1 MGRIVRN
8 TLLVGF
14 SEFFSK
20 GISSL
25 AIILLVRTLSPE
37 SFGIYS
43 FAITLTYFF
52 VGFLHSGFYTIGMRE
67 LSKYPN
73 SITQYYSNVLSLKL
87 IFSVLSYVVLCCV
100 ILFLDKP
107 PDVKSAFF
115 IVGLYLFIL
124 AFHIDW
130 LFRGIEKMEFPAI
143 ASVLQGSILLIYFY
157 FWVNSPNDYK
167 TAVVGY
173 VISWGFSVAFLN
185 FVYFYKFKDF
195 NLKFDKSLS
204 LEILK
209 MSLPISLSSLL
220 IVVYANINV
229 LILNLFK
236 GDYDTGIYSAMIRLM
251 NVLLIPNNILQI
263 AFFPELSRSV
273 VEGNLEY
280 TQRKF
285 LLSDFIIGFFLVF
298 GMFGFSRESIA
309 LIFGNKYLAGDLVLR
324 VSLVSCILS
333 YFTASLVT
341 ATYALNRQNQF
352 LKSSIIGGFV
362 SISLNLILVP
372 RFGSLGAVS
381 SLVITELCVFLS
393 LSFFNLKTKVLKSY
407 TEVIKPL
414 LIGILSIIL
423 AKLLALYTNSIVGV
437 IIYALLFWFFVF
449 LFKLFTIEQVK
460 KILRINPQSNL

>member
-73 SITQYYSNVLSLKL
+73 SVTQYYNNVLFLKL
-87 IFSVLSYVVLCCV
+87 IFSVLSYAVFCCV
-100 ILFLDKP
+100 VLFLDKP
-107 PDVKSAFF
+107 SDVKSAFF

-143 ASVLQGSILLIYFY
+143 ASLLQGSMLLGYFY

-167 TAVVGY
+167 AAIVGY
-173 VISWGFSVAFLN
+173 VISWGLSIAFLN
-185 FVYFYKFKDF
+185 FVYFFMYKDF
-195 NLKFDKSLS
+195 SIKFDKSLA
-204 LEILK
+204 LEIVK

-220 IVVYANINV
+220 IVVYANINI
-229 LILNLFK
+229 LILNFFK

-273 VEGNLEY
+273 VDGNFEF
-280 TQRKF
+280 TQKKF
-285 LLSDFIIGFFLVF
+285 LLSEFIIAFFLVF
-298 GMFGFSRESIA
+298 GMFGFSKDSIS
-309 LIFGNKYLAGDLVLR
+309 LIFGHKYLAGDLVFR
-324 VSLVSCILS
+324 ISLVSCILS

-341 ATYALNRQNQF
+341 AIYAINKQNQF
-352 LKSSIIGGFV
+352 LKSSIIGGII
-362 SISLNLILVP
+362 STSLNLILVP
-372 RFGSLGAVS
+372 RFGSLGAVI

-393 LSFFNLKTKVLKSY
+393 LSFFNIKAKVLNSY
-407 TEVIKPL
+407 IVVAKPL
-414 LIGILSIIL
+414 WIGIVSIVF
-423 AKLLALYTNSIVGV
+423 AKLLSQFTSSIVGV
-437 IIYALLFWFFVF
+437 ICYVIFYWALIF
-449 LFKLFTIEQVK
+449 LFKLLTIEQVK
-460 KILRINPQSNL
+460 QILRINPQNNL